1 MSFSAHVRKKTDA
14 VWEAIFQHPYVQALG
29 DGSLPE
35 RKFRYWL
42 HQDYLYLKDYARV
55 FAYGATKAPDLETMG
70 WFAKL
75 FDGIVNFEMDGHRR
89 YAKSFG
95 VDLDELERGEM
106 APTCRAYT
114 RELLYTAAAGSLGEL
129 TASLLPCLA
138 GYAETA
144 TGSTLKGCP
153 TILSTASGSKCTF
166 PMSSRNWATTAPSCW
181 TASQKE
187 PGPTTWPCG
196 RTATCTAPASS
207 CCFGKCAG
215 TRKGGQCSFAGV
227 VPRGLSRPPEIRSR
241 RNRLRGNRCRRRMTG
256 RLPAAESGSGPSLRL
271 KYRAGPPRH
280 PSGLAAC
287 PCIDINSPSFRSFH
301 VYT

>member
-42 HQDYLYLKDYARV
+42 HQDYLYLKEYARV

-95 VDLDELERGEM
+95 VDLDELEQGEM

-114 RELLYTAAAGSLGEL
+114 RELLYTAAQGSLGEL

-144 TGSTLKGCP
+144 DRLYAKGMPDNPFYRQWIEMYISDEFKALGTYCAQLLDRLAEGARP
-153 TILSTASGSKCTF
+153 DDLALWEDRYLHSARF
-166 PMSSRNWATTAPSCW
+166 ELLFWQMCW
-181 TASQKE
+181 DE
-187 PGPTTWPCG
+187 ETWP
-196 RTATCTAPASS
+196 
-207 CCFGKCAG
+207 
-215 TRKGGQCSFAGV
+215 V
-227 VPRGLSRPPEIRSR
+227 
-241 RNRLRGNRCRRRMTG
+241 
-256 RLPAAESGSGPSLRL
+256 
-271 KYRAGPPRH
+271 
-280 PSGLAAC
+280 
-287 PCIDINSPSFRSFH
+287 
-301 VYT
+301 